1 MQQSVRGER
10 EPFTA
15 HPLKK
20 SPQCLPEAKKKEL
33 KELKKQNAK
42 GAGKGSSINK
52 ALRSK
57 VKVKGDEKDK
67 MPPPRIHP
75 TLGKLYWTVSLAY
88 SKAYLTYIVQLDN
101 KQKKTLL
108 VEVKGNDL
116 KAR

>member
-1 MQQSVRGER
+1 MRGER

-42 GAGKGSSINK
+42 GAKKGSSINK
-52 ALRSK
+52 VLKSK

-67 MPPPRIHP
+67 MPPPGSTQP
-75 TLGKLYWTVSLAY
+75 WGSCTG
-88 SKAYLTYIVQLDN
+88 
-101 KQKKTLL
+101 LL
-108 VEVKGNDL
+108 VLHTAKPT
-116 KAR
+116 